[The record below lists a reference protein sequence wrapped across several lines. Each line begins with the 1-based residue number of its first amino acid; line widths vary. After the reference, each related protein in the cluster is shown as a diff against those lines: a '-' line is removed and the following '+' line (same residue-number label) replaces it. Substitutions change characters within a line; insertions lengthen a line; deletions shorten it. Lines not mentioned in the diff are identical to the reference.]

1 MKMSR
6 RLKVIYVILMVLA
19 GNSPMLFSQ
28 TTYTWGGVAGD
39 WSDAGKW
46 SPNGVPGS
54 NDTAVINISQVNV
67 NSNATV
73 KNVILNGGTI
83 SGSAQLK
90 VTGAMTWTLGAM
102 SGSGTTRIDAGATL
116 LVNNTGFSVDLN
128 VRTLENYG
136 TVTWTG
142 TKDIKLRNSAHIYN
156 RSGATFD
163 VQTDGRMDYVLVD
176 NGGYFTNQGTLKK
189 TAGVNRI
196 EIDPIF
202 RNDGGEVHAYSGTL
216 RFERGD
222 TLLASDGDFY
232 AHGSA
237 VLELSERLF
246 ILDDVHFRGDGVSRM
261 FDRATLEVTG
271 AGMFVES
278 GATFALNTDHLAA
291 DGFLQGDGPIRVDGI
306 FDWKRGAIS
315 GSDTLKVFG
324 SLLTTAGGTRQLMGK
339 AIVNHNEFLFEETI
353 RVSAGG
359 YIENRLG
366 ALIDFLGDDNI
377 ITETGGGNLANF
389 GTVVKSGGVGTS
401 EIKTGFFN
409 YGLVDI
415 QTGTVRFSGSITTG
429 SASEIRGSGIL
440 RVSGISFTSNGL
452 VNPGSSP
459 GRLTVTGN
467 YAQSASGSLNIE
479 IGGLTAGVESDQLQ
493 ISGSATLNG
502 TLNVSLVDG
511 YLPVQGQVFE
521 VVTCSTRSGSFS
533 TVNLPQLNGQ
543 PVFSITYQSNKV
555 LLTALQ
561 GSGLLARVKVWLQGP
576 YATGSMLTTLNG
588 AGGLP
593 LNQPYNTSPWN
604 YNGSEEVL
612 SMPSGTV
619 DWVLLQLRSSLD
631 PTVVVD
637 TRAALLLSNGN
648 ITDLN
653 GNNPVFFDQP
663 QGNYYL
669 AVYHRNHLAVMSATP
684 VALSGSSSL
693 YDFTTAQS
701 KAYGTNPMV
710 LLETGIYGLAAGDG
724 NGVGGVN
731 ASDKDLV
738 WRSQDG
744 TAWQYSKGSD
754 YNLDGSIDVFD
765 LNFFWRPNIGKGT
778 QVP

>member
-1 MKMSR
+1 MR
-6 RLKVIYVILMVLA
+6 ILHRLLVMCVVLIVFA
-19 GNSPMLFSQ
+19 GNSMALFSQ
-28 TTYTWGGVAGD
+28 TTYTWGGGAGD
-39 WSDAGKW
+39 WSDAEKW
-46 SPNGVPGS
+46 APNGVPGT
-54 NDTAVINISQVNV
+54 NDNAVISSGQVNV

-73 KNVILNGGTI
+73 KNVTFNGGTI
-83 SGSAQLK
+83 SGSAQLTI
-90 VTGAMTWTLGAM
+90 TGAMTWTLGM
-102 SGSGTTRIDAGATL
+102 MNGSGSTRINAGATL
-116 LVNNTGFSVDLN
+116 LVNNNDLSVDLD
-128 VRTLENYG
+128 VRTLENFG
-136 TVTWTG
+136 TITWTG
-142 TKDIKLRNSAHIYN
+142 TKDIKLHHSAHIYN

-163 VQTDGRMDYVLVD
+163 VQTDGRMDYVLAD
-176 NGGYFTNQGTLKK
+176 NGGYFTNQGMLKK
-189 TAGVNRI
+189 TAGINRI

-237 VLELSERLF
+237 ILELTERLF

-278 GATFALNTDHLAA
+278 GATFALNTDHVGP
-291 DGFLQGDGPIRVDGI
+291 DGFLQGDGPIRVDGV
-306 FDWKRGAIS
+306 FDWKRGAIT
-315 GSDTLKVFG
+315 GSDTLKIYG
-324 SLLTTAGGTRQLMGK
+324 TLLTTAGGTRQLIGK
-339 AIVNHNEFLFEETI
+339 AIVNHNEILTQETI
-353 RVSAGG
+353 RVSQGG
-359 YIENRLG
+359 YIENRPG
-366 ALIDFLGDDNI
+366 ALFELLVDDNI
-377 ITETGGGNLANF
+377 IIETGGGSFVNF
-389 GTVVKSGGVGTS
+389 GTLRKSGGIGTS
-401 EIKTGFFN
+401 EIRTSFAN
-409 YGLVDI
+409 YGLIDI
-415 QTGTVRFSGSITTG
+415 QTATLRFSTSLTTG
-429 SASEIRGSGIL
+429 PASEIRGSGIL

-467 YAQSASGSLNIE
+467 YAQSASGNLNIE

-493 ISGSATLNG
+493 VSGSATLNG
-502 TLNVSLVDG
+502 TLNVSLVNG

-521 VVTCSTRSGSFS
+521 IVTCASRSGQFS

-576 YATGSMLTTLNG
+576 YVTGIMTTTLNSL
-588 AGGLP
+588 GGLP
-593 LNQPYNTSPWN
+593 LIQPYNTAPWN

-612 SMPSGTV
+612 SLPAGAV
-619 DWVLLQLRSSLD
+619 DWVLLQLRSGSN
-631 PTVVVD
+631 PAVVVD
-637 TRAALLLSNGN
+637 TRAALLLSNGS

-669 AVYHRNHLAVMSATP
+669 AVYQRNHLAVMSANP
-684 VALSGSSSL
+684 VSLSSGGSL

-701 KAYGTNPMV
+701 KAYGINPMV
-710 LLETGIYGLAAGDG
+710 QLQSGVFGLVAGDG
-724 NGVGGVN
+724 DGDGGVD
-731 ASDKDLV
+731 AWDKNLV
-738 WRSQDG
+738 WRPQNG
-744 TAWQYSKGSD
+744 TAWQYSKGGD
-754 YNLDGSIDVFD
+754 YNLDGGIDVLD
-765 LNFFWRPNIGKGT
+765 LNFFWRPNNGKGM